1 MENDPLAS
9 FMRQNRCSVC
19 HTIAF
24 YLVDK
29 IFAGDRWP
37 QVRKNIRV
45 RSVWAFTTPLQIGR
59 EYFCVLVK

>member
-1 MENDPLAS
+1 MENDPIAS

-45 RSVWAFTTPLQIGR
+45 LSVRAL
-59 EYFCVLVK
+59 